1 MTGSMRWRLPK
12 RNGRSDKRLVLF
24 YRSGEAEGLNE
35 MAKNRVN
42 KGKSPYPG
50 NAAPPEIPVF
60 SLYGETTRVDDSEF
74 VHIEDIR
81 ARSSLYDWH
90 IKPHQHRGL
99 FQILFVARGAVEV
112 QADGQ
117 VRTVAVPCALSVPPA
132 VVHGFRFKPRT
143 HGYILTISEA
153 MLARMRDRG
162 LIEDLFVE
170 SRVIS
175 FVGQQQAAER
185 VTALL
190 AQIAVEM
197 RAQAPGRA
205 AMQEWLVSA
214 VLLLIARQQA
224 HAAAEHRG
232 GRQQRDFARFRALL
246 EAHFLEHWPVGRYA
260 AALQT
265 TESRL
270 NRLTRTVAGKSA
282 FDLIQDR
289 LLLEARRKLTYV
301 AAPISLLAYELGFED
316 PAYFSRYFRTRV
328 GVTPSAFRREGR

>member
-1 MTGSMRWRLPK
+1 
-12 RNGRSDKRLVLF
+12 
-24 YRSGEAEGLNE
+24 
-35 MAKNRVN
+35 MAKKRVN
-42 KGKSPYPG
+42 KGKITHSG
-50 NAAPPEIPVF
+50 GAAGRDIPVF
-60 SLYGETTRVDDSEF
+60 SLYGETARVDDGEF

-112 QADGQ
+112 QADDA
-117 VRTVAVPCALSVPPA
+117 VHDVPVPCALSVPPA
-132 VVHGFRFKPRT
+132 VVHGFRFRPRT

-153 MLARMRDRG
+153 MLACMRDRG
-162 LIEDLFVE
+162 LVEDLFVE
-170 SRVIS
+170 PRVVS
-175 FVGQQQAAER
+175 FAGEQQMAGR
-185 VTALL
+185 VAALL
-190 AQIAVEM
+190 AEIAAEM
-197 RAQAPGRA
+197 RTEAPGRA

-214 VLLLIARQQA
+214 VLLLIARRQE
-224 HAAAEHRG
+224 HAAAEQRRG
-232 GRQQRDFARFRALL
+232 LQQRDFARFRVLV

-260 AALQT
+260 GALQM

-316 PAYFSRYFRTRV
+316 PAYFSRYFKTRV
-328 GVTPSAFRREGR
+328 GVTPSAFRREAR

>member
-1 MTGSMRWRLPK
+1 
-12 RNGRSDKRLVLF
+12 
-24 YRSGEAEGLNE
+24 
-35 MAKNRVN
+35 MATKPVN
-42 KGKSPYPG
+42 KGKISTPAVV
-50 NAAPPEIPVF
+50 AARDIPVF

-112 QADGQ
+112 QADDA
-117 VRTVAVPCALSVPPA
+117 VRTVPVPCALSVPPA
-132 VVHGFRFKPRT
+132 VVHGFRFKLRT

-162 LIEDLFVE
+162 LVEDLFVE
-170 SRVIS
+170 PRVIS
-175 FVGQQQAAER
+175 FAGVSKSAER
-185 VTALL
+185 VAALL
-190 AQIAVEM
+190 EQILAELHEE
-197 RAQAPGRA
+197 APGRA

-246 EAHFLEHWPVGRYA
+246 EAHFLEHWSVGRYA
-260 AALQT
+260 DALQM

-316 PAYFSRYFRTRV
+316 PAYFSRYFKSRV
-328 GVTPSAFRREGR
+328 GVTPSVFRREGL

>member
-1 MTGSMRWRLPK
+1 
-12 RNGRSDKRLVLF
+12 
-24 YRSGEAEGLNE
+24 
-35 MAKNRVN
+35 MAKKREN
-42 KGKSPYPG
+42 KGINPHSG
-50 NAAPPEIPVF
+50 DVADHDIPVF
-60 SLYGETTRVDDSEF
+60 SLYGETARVDDEEF

-99 FQILFVARGAVEV
+99 FQILFALRGAVEV
-112 QADGQ
+112 QADGE
-117 VRTVAVPCALSVPPA
+117 VRDVPVPCALSVPPA

-162 LIEDLFVE
+162 LVEDLFV
-170 SRVIS
+170 VPQVVS
-175 FVGQQQAAER
+175 FAAVPQAAER
-185 VTALL
+185 VAVLL
-190 AQIAVEM
+190 EQILAEL
-197 RAQAPGRA
+197 RDEAPGRA

-214 VLLLIARQQA
+214 VLLLIARRQA
-224 HAAAEHRG
+224 HAAAEHGR
-232 GRQQRDFARFRALL
+232 GRQQRDFARFRALV

-260 AALQT
+260 DALQM

-270 NRLTRTVAGKSA
+270 NRLARTVAGKSA

-316 PAYFSRYFRTRV
+316 PAYFSRYFKTRV
-328 GVTPSAFRREGR
+328 GVTPSAFRREAR

>member
-1 MTGSMRWRLPK
+1 MIK
-12 RNGRSDKRLVLF
+12 K
-24 YRSGEAEGLNE
+24 
-35 MAKNRVN
+35 RVN
-42 KGKSPYPG
+42 SDENKHSG
-50 NAAPPEIPVF
+50 AAAGRDIPVF
-60 SLYGETTRVDDSEF
+60 SLYGETARVDDGEF

-99 FQILFVARGAVEV
+99 FQILFVLRGAVEV
-112 QADGQ
+112 QADGE
-117 VRTVAVPCALSVPPA
+117 VRDVPVPCALSVPPA
-132 VVHGFRFKPRT
+132 VVHAFRFRPRT

-162 LIEDLFVE
+162 LVEDLFVE
-170 SRVIS
+170 PRVIS
-175 FVGQQQAAER
+175 FAGQPRAAQR
-185 VTALL
+185 VAALL
-190 AQIAVEM
+190 EQILDEL
-197 RAQAPGRA
+197 RDEAPGRA

-214 VLLLIARQQA
+214 VLLLIARRQA
-224 HAAAEHRG
+224 HAAAEHRR
-232 GRQQRDFARFRALL
+232 GRQQRDFARFRALV

-260 AALQT
+260 DALQM
-265 TESRL
+265 TEARL

-316 PAYFSRYFRTRV
+316 PAYFSRYFKTRV
-328 GVTPSAFRREGR
+328 GVTPSVFRREAR

>member
-1 MTGSMRWRLPK
+1 
-12 RNGRSDKRLVLF
+12 
-24 YRSGEAEGLNE
+24 
-35 MAKNRVN
+35 MAKKPTN
-42 KGKSPYPG
+42 KGGIS
-50 NAAPPEIPVF
+50 NSAEAAARDIPVF

-112 QADGQ
+112 RADDA
-117 VRTVAVPCALSVPPA
+117 VRTVPVPCALSVPPA

-162 LIEDLFVE
+162 LVEDLFVE
-170 SRVIS
+170 TRVIS
-175 FVGQQQAAER
+175 FAGVPEAVQR

-190 AQIAVEM
+190 EQILAEL
-197 RAQAPGRA
+197 REEAPGRA

-214 VLLLIARQQA
+214 MLLLIARQQA

-246 EAHFLEHWPVGRYA
+246 EAHFLEHWPVGHYA
-260 AALQT
+260 DALQM

-316 PAYFSRYFRTRV
+316 PAYFSRYFKSRV
-328 GVTPSAFRREGR
+328 GVTPSVFRREGR